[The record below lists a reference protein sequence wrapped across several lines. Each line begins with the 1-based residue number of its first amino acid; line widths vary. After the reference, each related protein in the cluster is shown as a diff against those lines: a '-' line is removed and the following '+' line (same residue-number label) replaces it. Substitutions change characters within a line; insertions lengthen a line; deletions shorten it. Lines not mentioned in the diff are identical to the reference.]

1 MTICAH
7 FASILIHDKILLY
20 ILWNWIKSMKS
31 NCSSHLFISTF
42 LHKGLYLHRQSINV
56 CRLLLLSK
64 YMNFYVFFLK
74 KIRHHEK
81 FPTNV
86 AAPKVPTIKNSARK
100 NAREIS
106 CNQCKAICKINGLL
120 QESNKD
126 FDPSCCDDMQ
136 VFMTAKKNKLKF
148 KVFSPKMW
156 CTQIKVAFFA
166 PTVPQGAQIKSI
178 KSQ

>member
-64 YMNFYVFFLK
+64 YMNFYVFFWKKYDTMKSFPRTSPPQRSRQLK
-74 KIRHHEK
+74 TLLVKMQGKYLVINVKQFVKSTAYCRS
-81 FPTNV
+81 PTRTLTQ
-86 AAPKVPTIKNSARK
+86 AAVM
-100 NAREIS
+100 
-106 CNQCKAICKINGLL
+106 ICRFLW
-120 QESNKD
+120 Q
-126 FDPSCCDDMQ
+126 Q
-136 VFMTAKKNKLKF
+136 KKTN
-148 KVFSPKMW
+148 
-156 CTQIKVAFFA
+156 
-166 PTVPQGAQIKSI
+166 
-178 KSQ
+178 